1 MEAAVTEVTQLPQR
15 LVEIQHSVQSLRLA
29 EATEV
34 PEGVTQQMVVREA
47 AVVGIILVKESL
59 WELSVKVIRVAVR
72 TVVATEQEAVAV
84 ALREPVEMRV
94 LNISAAM
101 VGPEFRQQSRVLLLL
116 LLMAAAEAAAS
127 TPTATVFIQ
136 MVAAQEALVAVE
148 TAARLATAGVLIL
161 MVLLGQQIPAAEAVE
176 LILNQILEVMVV
188 RESSLCATSL
198 FLSLPTME
206 HQLSAVLRVLV
217 KH

>member
-15 LVEIQHSVQSLRLA
+15 LVEIQHSVQSLRLVEVTA
-29 EATEV
+29 V
-34 PEGVTQQMVVREA
+34 PEGVTPQMVVRVA

-59 WELSVKVIRVAVR
+59 SELSVKVIRVAVR
-72 TVVATEQEAVAV
+72 TVVATGLVAVAV

-94 LNISAAM
+94 LNILAAM
-101 VGPEFRQQSRVLLLL
+101 VGPEFRQQSQVFLLL
-116 LLMAAAEAAAS
+116 LLMAVVAVVAL

-136 MVAAQEALVAVE
+136 MVAVQEALAAVE
-148 TAARLATAGVLIL
+148 TAARLATAVVLIL
-161 MVLLGQQIPAAEAVE
+161 MVLPGQQIPAAEAGE
-176 LILNQILEVMVV
+176 LILNQILEAMVV

-198 FLSLPTME
+198 FLSLPTMV